1 MPYQTIPD
9 VPTEANVSKLIGRL
23 RANFVGSIEKNLDS
37 LEQIFQ
43 SGCPDQLQ
51 SQKAINILNN
61 IKSISVDTTDR
72 LNRIKKIPSPL
83 TAAGKTLVRVAKGLK
98 FIPFPPFFPGAK
110 VSSAITTVQELGTQL
125 RTTATS
131 IELALSTTVDLD
143 SLLKRASNVGEKVD
157 IALESCQLASNQ
169 GITIPSDLLN
179 QLVSGTDS
187 ESSRALKEINKLL
200 GQDNGTGGTGTGGT
214 GTGGTGTGGT
224 GTGGTGTGGTGTG
237 GDEQYVGPDGTVYNL
252 RIVQVQSDFTRA
264 PRRQA
269 IAQDSNGK
277 KQFES
282 SKSFSSSV
290 EVLKREVK
298 FRIDNSQV

>member
-23 RANFVGSIEKNLDS
+23 RANFTNNIGKNLDS

-51 SQKAINILNN
+51 SEKTINVLNN

-72 LNRIKKIPSPL
+72 LSRIKRIPSPL
-83 TAAGKTLVRVAKGLK
+83 NVAGKTLVTVAKGLK

-110 VSSAITTVQELGTQL
+110 VSSAITTLQEFGTQL
-125 RTTATS
+125 KSTATS

-143 SLLKRASNVGEKVD
+143 NLLKRASNLGERVD

-169 GITIPSDLLN
+169 GSTINPEVLS
-179 QLVSGTDS
+179 QLVSGTNS
-187 ESSRALKEINKLL
+187 ESSRALREVNTLL
-200 GQDNGTGGTGTGGT
+200 GRDSRTGGDGTGGTGTGGAT
-214 GTGGTGTGGT
+214 VGLGR
-224 GTGGTGTGGTGTG
+224 
-237 GDEQYVGPDGTVYNL
+237 EQYVGPDGTVYTL
-252 RIVQVQSDFTRA
+252 EVIQVKSDFTRA

-269 IAQDSNGK
+269 IAKNTEELVK
-277 KQFES
+277 FES

-290 EVLKREVK
+290 DVLKREVK

>member
-23 RANFVGSIEKNLDS
+23 RANFTNNIGKNLDS

-51 SQKAINILNN
+51 SEKTINVLNN

-72 LNRIKKIPSPL
+72 LSRIKRIPSPL
-83 TAAGKTLVRVAKGLK
+83 NVAGKTLVTVAKGLK

-110 VSSAITTVQELGTQL
+110 VSSAITTLQEFGTQL
-125 RTTATS
+125 KSTATS

-143 SLLKRASNVGEKVD
+143 NLLKRASNLGERVD

-169 GITIPSDLLN
+169 GSTINPEVLS
-179 QLVSGTDS
+179 QLVSGTNS
-187 ESSRALKEINKLL
+187 ESSRALREVNILL
-200 GQDNGTGGTGTGGT
+200 GRDSRIGGDGTGGTGTGGT
-214 GTGGTGTGGT
+214 GTGGATVGLGR
-224 GTGGTGTGGTGTG
+224 
-237 GDEQYVGPDGTVYNL
+237 EQYVGPDGTVYTL
-252 RIVQVQSDFTRA
+252 EVIQVKSDFTRA

-269 IAQDSNGK
+269 IAKNTEELVK
-277 KQFES
+277 FES

-290 EVLKREVK
+290 DVLKREVK

>member
-9 VPTEANVSKLIGRL
+9 VPTEANISKLIGRL
-23 RANFVGSIEKNLDS
+23 RANFVGSIEKNLDL

-61 IKSISVDTTDR
+61 IKSISVDTTNR
-72 LNRIKKIPSPL
+72 LNRFKKIPSPL
-83 TAAGKTLVRVAKGLK
+83 TAAGKTLVIVAKGLK

-169 GITIPSDLLN
+169 GITIPSDLFN

-200 GQDNGTGGTGTGGT
+200 GQDN
-214 GTGGTGTGGT
+214 

-269 IAQDSNGK
+269 IALDSNGK

-290 EVLKREVK
+290 EILKREVK

>member
-61 IKSISVDTTDR
+61 IKSISVETTDR
-72 LNRIKKIPSPL
+72 LSRFKKIPRPL

-143 SLLKRASNVGEKVD
+143 NLLKRAANVGERVD
-157 IALESCQLASNQ
+157 IALECCQLASNR
-169 GITIPSDLLN
+169 GITIPSDLLY

-187 ESSRALKEINKLL
+187 ESSKALIEINKLL
-200 GQDNGTGGTGTGGT
+200 GLDNGTGGTGTGGT
-214 GTGGTGTGGT
+214 ETGGSGARTGGSSLDGLGREFYT
-224 GTGGTGTGGTGTG
+224 
-237 GDEQYVGPDGTVYNL
+237 GPDGTVYTL
-252 RIVQVQSDFTRA
+252 EVIQVTSDFTRA

-269 IAQDSNGK
+269 IAKNREGVK
-277 KQFES
+277 KFES

-290 EVLKREVK
+290 DVLKREVK

>member
-23 RANFVGSIEKNLDS
+23 RANFTNNIGKNLDS

-51 SQKAINILNN
+51 SEKTINVLNN

-72 LNRIKKIPSPL
+72 LSRIKRIPSPL
-83 TAAGKTLVRVAKGLK
+83 NVAGKTLVTVAKGLK

-110 VSSAITTVQELGTQL
+110 VSSAITTLQEFGTQL
-125 RTTATS
+125 KSTATS

-143 SLLKRASNVGEKVD
+143 NLLKRASNLSERVD

-169 GITIPSDLLN
+169 GSTINPDVLS

-187 ESSRALKEINKLL
+187 ESSRALREINTLL
-200 GQDNGTGGTGTGGT
+200 GQDSRTGGNGNGTGGDETGGAT
-214 GTGGTGTGGT
+214 AGLGR
-224 GTGGTGTGGTGTG
+224 
-237 GDEQYVGPDGTVYNL
+237 EQYVGPDGIVYIL
-252 RIVQVQSDFTRA
+252 EVIQVKSDFTRA

-269 IAQDSNGK
+269 IAKNTEGLVR
-277 KQFES
+277 FES

-290 EVLKREVK
+290 DVLKREVK

>member
-214 GTGGTGTGGT
+214 GTGGTGTGG
-224 GTGGTGTGGTGTG
+224 
-237 GDEQYVGPDGTVYNL
+237 DEQYVGPDGTVYNL

>member
-224 GTGGTGTGGTGTG
+224 GTGG
-237 GDEQYVGPDGTVYNL
+237 DEQYVGPDGTVYNL